1 MGFRDLAMFNDSLL
15 AKQAWQLLHNKSS
28 LFYKVFKARFF
39 PNSSIMEVADSRLG
53 SYAWKSILRGRD
65 IIKRQEIWGIGSG
78 EKINIWQ
85 QCWLPRKHPP
95 RQPMCPLESFEN
107 YTVDSLIDLNT
118 RTWNEE
124 LIDGLFVEEDAELI
138 KKIPLSRA
146 ATKDT
151 LYWPYSTSGHYTCKS
166 SYMFLKQESEM
177 EASQQVPPIHDK
189 QVWKKIWQLQLPP
202 KVKNFLWRACRN
214 VLPTKQPLL
223 KRKVTADPICER
235 CRSAVGESVH
245 AIWSCL
251 ELGEVCGVGE
261 EWCSAPLSG

>member
-65 IIKRQEIWGIGSG
+65 IIKRQEIWRIGSG

-189 QVWKKIWQLQLPP
+189 
-202 KVKNFLWRACRN
+202 
-214 VLPTKQPLL
+214 
-223 KRKVTADPICER
+223 
-235 CRSAVGESVH
+235 
-245 AIWSCL
+245 
-251 ELGEVCGVGE
+251 
-261 EWCSAPLSG
+261 